1 MLVVISRTYEEM
13 SRAAGQLVRDRLLQ
27 KPNLVLGLATGS
39 TPIGLYQELIR
50 MHREEGLDFSWVTTF
65 NLDEY
70 LGLGPDHPQG
80 YSFFMREN
88 FFKHVNIDPGNIHI
102 PNGLVEPAQID
113 EYCARYEDEIK
124 NAGGI
129 DLQILGI
136 GRDGHIGFNEPG
148 SSLGSRTRV
157 KTLTAETI
165 QDNARFFE
173 RGEEVPCYSIT
184 MGVGTVMEAEE
195 IVLLASGQSKAE
207 AICAAIEGG
216 VTAQVTASVIQ
227 LHRRVTVFLDDE
239 AASLL
244 KRKDYYNF
252 AAAAERK
259 FEDLRG
265 GRRQ

>member
-1 MLVVISRTYEEM
+1 M

-39 TPIGLYQELIR
+39 TPLGLYQELIR
-50 MHREEGLDFSWVTTF
+50 MRREEGLDFSWVKIF

-70 LGLGPDHPQG
+70 LGLGPDHPQS

-88 FFKHVNIDPGNIHI
+88 FYKHVNIDPGNIHI

-113 EYCARYEDEIK
+113 EYCALYEEEIK

-165 QDNARFFE
+165 QDNARFFD

-184 MGVGTVMEAEE
+184 MGVGTVMEAKE
-195 IVLLASGQSKAE
+195 IVLLANGQGKAE
-207 AICAAIEGG
+207 AICAAVEGG

-227 LHRRVTVFLDDE
+227 LHRRVTIFLDDE

-259 FEDLRG
+259 FEALRE
-265 GRRQ
+265 GRSRFNEDTSR